1 MEEILDTLDK
11 KEDLQ
16 PKHTFTRYQ
25 KFMIAILAFLQ
36 FTVIL
41 DFMVLSPLSFI
52 LLKEMQISPK
62 QFGMVVSAYAISAG
76 LSGLLAAGFADKFDR
91 KKFLM
96 FFYVG
101 FLAGTIF
108 CAMAP
113 TYEMLLA
120 ARIVTGIFGGVIG
133 SVGFAIIGDLF
144 ALEVRGRVMGFVQ
157 MAFAASQILGLPI
170 GLFLAN
176 EFTWHAPFWMI
187 VGFGV
192 LAGVI
197 MAVYMKPIDAH
208 LKIKSDRNA
217 FQHLGKVVSNTEY
230 LKVFLGTVLLAT
242 GGFMLMPFGSEFST
256 KNLGLTDTQLPYLYL
271 VTGIVSIAFGPLVG
285 KLSDKKGKY
294 TVFVIGSIISIVMV
308 LIYTQMGITP
318 LWVCMVLSG
327 IMFVGISSRIISSS
341 ALITAIPSMQDRGAF
356 MSVNSSVQQIS
367 GGIATGIAGMI
378 VVKNK
383 STGLLEHYDIL
394 GYVVTGS
401 ILVTIGLM
409 YIVHK
414 QVQSKL
420 LTHKAV

>member
-11 KEDLQ
+11 KEDLE

-101 FLAGTIF
+101 FLGGTIF

-170 GLFLAN
+170 GLLLAN

-192 LAGVI
+192 VAGVI
-197 MAVYMKPIDAH
+197 MVIYMKPIDAH

-256 KNLGLTDTQLPYLYL
+256 KNLGLSENQLPSLYF
-271 VTGIVSIAFGPLVG
+271 VTGIVSIAFGPFVG

-294 TVFVIGSIISIVMV
+294 TVFVIGSIVSIVMV
-308 LIYTQMGITP
+308 LIYTQMGVTP

-383 STGLLEHYDIL
+383 TTGLLEHYDIL

-401 ILVTIGLM
+401 ALATIGLM

-414 QVQSKL
+414 QVQAKL
-420 LTHKAV
+420 LAHKAV